1 MNNELSHTFK
11 LLGEYVEIE
20 TNTKGDYL
28 RVNFGDTLIE
38 ESWGDCVIF
47 PDFSHLSGA
56 ALYNA
61 TNKFLR
67 EVAEDSISEHIHWMM
82 NYYRESIKD

>member
-1 MNNELSHTFK
+1 MNNELSYSFE
-11 LLGEYVEIE
+11 LLGEVVEIE
-20 TNTKGDYL
+20 TNTKGCYL
-28 RVNFGDTLIE
+28 RITFGDTLIE
-38 ESWGDCVIF
+38 ESFGECVIF

-56 ALYNA
+56 ALDNA

-67 EVAEDSISEHIHWMM
+67 EVTENSISEHIHWMM